1 MNIGILGAGWLGK
14 PLAHFLQ
21 NSNHKVKVS
30 VRSTEKQNELLNQG
44 LKTYLLH
51 IKDDNIY
58 GNLSFFEAIDVLIVS
73 LTPQATEVFN
83 RLISQIIG
91 YQIPHVI
98 LFSSTGIYSDC
109 EGVVTET
116 TPLKTNKPKVA
127 LLKAIEELFL
137 QKNEFKTTVLRL
149 GGLIGSDRHPVYYLA
164 KKEVITS
171 GNEPVNILY
180 QNTLLTIVV
189 HLLKTNMPRTVFNV
203 TEKDHRSKE
212 AFYSEAAKKS
222 GLTLPPFLP
231 SAHPKNRVVSSEK
244 IESHLMLKQNSD

>member
-30 VRSTEKQNELLNQG
+30 VRSTEKQNELLNQC

-73 LTPQATEVFN
+73 PTKATEVFN

-109 EGVVTET
+109 ECSAET

-137 QKNEFKTTVLRL
+137 QKM
-149 GGLIGSDRHPVYYLA
+149 S
-164 KKEVITS
+164 
-171 GNEPVNILY
+171 
-180 QNTLLTIVV
+180 
-189 HLLKTNMPRTVFNV
+189 LKLP
-203 TEKDHRSKE
+203 
-212 AFYSEAAKKS
+212 FY
-222 GLTLPPFLP
+222 
-231 SAHPKNRVVSSEK
+231 
-244 IESHLMLKQNSD
+244 D